1 MTDRPGTGSG
11 SRLETGSN
19 LGRPG
24 TRQNAPLARLS
35 TGQRVPSASG
45 SNRPLTGRLGTGMA
59 VPSTSGQT
67 AGIGLSLNTEVNV
80 SDRPV
85 TQQGMMGIRI
95 GTAGPRRQIQDA
107 SYFMGI
113 LHTKV
118 ADITTEI
125 ERLHTEKDQDAK
137 DKAQFAQLE
146 RKYETLSVS
155 VRDLEGQLADC
166 NLAMD
171 KLRSGT
177 DPSDVYNV
185 REQLSLRNKNEAEE
199 IDRIFLLRQ
208 EQEQACRKMDQ
219 EARDIHSQHE
229 KKINQLAPQQLARYK
244 EMLAE
249 HCETEAGIELRTKE
263 LEHLISVVQKK
274 ELELGNDPYRDDFEK
289 LANQLQR
296 LDNEKRE
303 LQEEAI
309 TASMDPNEARAMLL
323 LKVKQDKTRLE
334 ALEVEVQNASNEN
347 AELAKSCNELEAD
360 FQERTGSVDP
370 SQKYEMLFQRDKEM
384 TAFLES
390 FPTKKESDL
399 SLQSDSQNMIIK
411 LLEHI
416 ANGLSNEEKVLLNAN
431 ASNLEELKNDVSFKE
446 RQLESS
452 VITKQRLTSELEKR
466 RQELDRMNALDSK
479 IAMELTHLHE
489 KMDTMTSDMNA
500 FERLEDMKD
509 THQHTKQYLQHSK
522 QQYLRRRD
530 GIKPQV
536 HLLLRELEALR
547 EESSNNDTAKAMS
560 ALEQK
565 LRHQEQTIFHL
576 REYLESKSRE
586 VDYEA
591 TRQQCLSLVQE
602 VNLLRIK
609 QLQM

>member
-1 MTDRPGTGSG
+1 MSDRPGTGSG
-11 SRLETGSN
+11 IRPETGAN

-35 TGQRVPSASG
+35 TGQRVPTASG

-67 AGIGLSLNTEVNV
+67 AGFGLSLNTEVNV

-95 GTAGPRRQIQDA
+95 GTAGPRRQVQDA

-113 LHTKV
+113 LHTKI

-125 ERLHTEKDQDAK
+125 ERLHTEKEQDAK
-137 DKAQFAQLE
+137 DKVQFAQLE
-146 RKYETLSVS
+146 RKYEILSGS
-155 VRDLEGQLADC
+155 VRELEGQLADC

-177 DPSDVYNV
+177 DPADVYNV
-185 REQLSLRNKNEAEE
+185 KEQLSLRNKKEAEE
-199 IDRIFLLRQ
+199 IDRIFLHRQ
-208 EQEQACRKMDQ
+208 EQEQMGRRMEQ
-219 EARDIHSQHE
+219 ETRGIQAQHE
-229 KKINQLAPQQLARYK
+229 EKINQLAPQKLARYK
-244 EMLAE
+244 ELLAE
-249 HCETEAGIELRTKE
+249 HRETETGIELRTKE
-263 LEHLISVVQKK
+263 LEQLMSVVQKK
-274 ELELGNDPYRDDFEK
+274 ESELGNDTYRGEFEK
-289 LANQLQR
+289 LENQLWKLEIER
-296 LDNEKRE
+296 KELD
-303 LQEEAI
+303 EEAK
-309 TASMDPNEARAMLL
+309 TVSMDPNEARAMLL

-334 ALEVEVQNASNEN
+334 ALEVEVQNASQEN
-347 AELAKSCNELEAD
+347 QELAKSCNEMEAD
-360 FQERTGSVDP
+360 LQERTGNGDP

-384 TAFLES
+384 TSFMDAFDA
-390 FPTKKESDL
+390 KKESDL
-399 SLQSDSQNMIIK
+399 SAQSESQNLIVK

-416 ANGLSNEEKVLLNAN
+416 SNSLSNEEKVLSNAN
-431 ASNLEELKNDVSFKE
+431 ASNLEELKNDVTFKE

-452 VITKQRLTSELEKR
+452 VSTKQRLTSELDKR
-466 RQELDRMNALDSK
+466 RQELDKMNALDSK
-479 IAMELTHLHE
+479 IALELTHLHE

-500 FERLEDMKD
+500 FEKLDDMKE
-509 THQHTKQYLQHSK
+509 THQQTKQCLQHTK

-536 HLLLRELEALR
+536 HALLRQFEALK
-547 EESSNNDTAKAMS
+547 EESTNNDTAKALG

-576 REYLESKSRE
+576 RECMLSVIIDEHLFNVVVLRF
-586 VDYEA
+586 
-591 TRQQCLSLVQE
+591 RQ
-602 VNLLRIK
+602 
-609 QLQM
+609 